1 MRVWPRGGL
10 WRHPDFL
17 RLWSAQ
23 TVSQFG
29 SQVSQLALPLA
40 AILVLDAS
48 AFEVALLGTV
58 EFLPFLLFA
67 LPAGVWVDRLRR
79 KPILVLGDLG
89 RAVALASVPLAYA
102 FDALTIWELYAVGFL
117 VGVCTV
123 FFDVAYQSYLPSLVD
138 RSQLVDGNSKLEVSR
153 SGAALAGPG
162 LAGALIGA
170 VTAPYA
176 ILLDAVSFLA
186 SAGLVLRIRRAE
198 PLPEPTAKPSMRRE
212 LVEGL
217 RYLLGHRFWRPLAVT
232 VALSNFFNTLA
243 FSIFLVYAV
252 RQLDLS
258 AALIGLVLGVGN
270 VGWLLGAVAANRLSA
285 RLGVG
290 LTLVGSAMV
299 FGPALLLVPAAPQSQ
314 PIPFIV
320 VALILASFAGI
331 VFNVTGLS
339 FQQAVTPDRLLG
351 RLNATRR
358 FIVWGV
364 IPLGSLAGGALASL
378 IGLRPTL
385 WVGAIGGS
393 LSFLP
398 LLFSPVRSIGPMEEA
413 VLEHSQVVAEVP
425 DA

>member
-1 MRVWPRGGL
+1 MRVWPSGDL
-10 WRHPDFL
+10 WRHGDFL

-23 TVSQFG
+23 TISQFG
-29 SQVSQLALPLA
+29 SQVSQLALPLV

-48 AFEVALLGTV
+48 AFEVALLSTV
-58 EFLPFLLFA
+58 EFLPFLFFA

-89 RAVALASVPLAYA
+89 RAAALASVPAAYA
-102 FDALTIWELYAVGFL
+102 FDALTIWQLYAVGFL
-117 VGVCTV
+117 VGVGTV

-138 RSQLVDGNSKLEVSR
+138 RSRLVDGNSKLEVSR

-162 LAGALIGA
+162 LAGVLIGA
-170 VTAPYA
+170 ITAPYA
-176 ILLDAVSFLA
+176 ILVDALSFIG
-186 SAGLVLRIRRAE
+186 SAALIVRIRRPE
-198 PLPEPTAKPSMRRE
+198 ILPELTEKPSMRRE

-217 RYLLGHRFWRPLAVT
+217 RYLLGHRFWRPLALT
-232 VALSNFFNTLA
+232 VAVSNFFNTLA

-252 RQLDLS
+252 RDLELS
-258 AALIGLVLGVGN
+258 ATVIGLVLGIGN

-290 LTLVGSAMV
+290 PTLVGSSLV

-314 PIPFIV
+314 PTPFLV
-320 VALILASFAGI
+320 AALILASFAGI

-364 IPLGSLAGGALASL
+364 IPLGSLTGGALASL

-398 LLFSPVRSIGPMEEA
+398 LLLSPVRSIGDMESA
-413 VLEHSQVVAEVP
+413 VREHSDVSTMTP